1 MTIRKKATM
10 NVAIKSMIAGRALAV
25 HMKSFRVRAFDPGK
39 AGWKLSEDGKT
50 IEMKD
55 GNPIW
60 IDANNGEATL
70 AHDAI
75 TRLNGEAKT
84 LRQRAETAEASL
96 VPFKDIDPAAAKK
109 AIELTK
115 NIDAKKLIDAGEVEK
130 LKNDIKAEFNSQLTE
145 LTTSNQKLTT
155 DYNDL
160 RVNSVFAQSDFIRD
174 NIAVP
179 RDMFEASFRNNFKIV
194 DGNIQVFDKSGNR
207 VMSKA
212 KLGEHAE
219 PEEALQILVDQHPQ
233 KATILKAN
241 QNSGGGNNG
250 GGGHRPGNRT
260 VTRAAFEALTPAERA
275 HTAAEA
281 GKGTV
286 TIVD

>member
-1 MTIRKKATM
+1 M
-10 NVAIKSMIAGRALAV
+10 NIAVKNSIAGRALAV
-25 HMKSFRVRAFDPGK
+25 HMNSFRIRAFDPGK
-39 AGWKLSEDGKT
+39 AGWKLTEDGKAV
-50 IEMKD
+50 ELKD

-60 IDANNGEATL
+60 IDANGGEGVLSGDTIA
-70 AHDAI
+70 
-75 TRLNGEAKT
+75 RLNGEAKT
-84 LRQRAETAEASL
+84 LRVRAETAEASL
-96 VPFKDIDPAAAKK
+96 VPFKDLDPAAAKK
-109 AIELTK
+109 ALDLVK

-130 LKNDIKAEFNSQLTE
+130 LKNDIKAEFNSQVTE
-145 LTTSNQKLTT
+145 LTNANQKLTT

-219 PEEALQILVDQHPQ
+219 PEEALSILVDQHPQ

-241 QNSGGGNNG
+241 NNSGGGNNG
-250 GGGHRPGNRT
+250 GGGNRGG
-260 VTRAAFEALTPAERA
+260 TRTITRNAFNALTPAEQA
-275 HTAAEA
+275 HTAGEA
-281 GKGTV
+281 GKGVV